1 MDLLMY
7 MKDMLCGR
15 DSDFEYTNALR
26 EFGKDRFDMLYPDF
40 YDFDDP
46 VIPTETDWSHIDV
59 EMTKT
64 PKSEL
69 PIDAKSDVMEKPN
82 PHNGSNNWAV
92 GPSKSYSGNPVLVS
106 DPHLGL
112 NMPSIYQIAKT
123 IEPYKGIIYDSA
135 CGSGGM
141 CNVYRATPPY

>member
-46 VIPTETDWSHIDV
+46 AIPTETDWSHIDV

-64 PKSEL
+64 LQSEL

-92 GPSKSYSGNPVLVS
+92 GPSKSYSGNPILAS

-112 NMPSIYQIAKT
+112 NMPSIYQIAKI

-135 CGSGGM
+135 CGSGGI

>member
-46 VIPTETDWSHIDV
+46 AIPTETDWSHIDV

-64 PKSEL
+64 LQSEL
-69 PIDAKSDVMEKPN
+69 PIDAKSDVNGKNQIRIMAVTIGLLARAN
-82 PHNGSNNWAV
+82 PI
-92 GPSKSYSGNPVLVS
+92 LVT
-106 DPHLGL
+106 LF
-112 NMPSIYQIAKT
+112 
-123 IEPYKGIIYDSA
+123 
-135 CGSGGM
+135 
-141 CNVYRATPPY
+141 